1 MARFSLQI
9 LTFAFRLKDQSK
21 DKEKELQVLDMKIDA
36 MAERI
41 KDIDQKE
48 KEFKDQLYEEKK
60 KNHFLKK
67 KLQMNEQEK
76 LDLEQQL
83 ETGIKPTRAGRKGK
97 GVFGNIDIES
107 HQKML
112 EEKRRREREEM
123 RRQLFVGIDFLGGS
137 QLKVSKNSSTRC
149 WDLTKKRFYQFF
161 DVITPH
167 RDDIKSIS
175 SKYDKA
181 IEAYFQFFR
190 FVVSFAIVI
199 SVVFFG
205 ILALHSMKFFTDNK
219 ILKTPDLCNSI
230 PCYFYYSR
238 FSNDY
243 DWIYALSY
251 LVFAVIGLI
260 ISVIQWSN
268 FDLKSVRSKI
278 YTNEDIFFSKMFF
291 NAWDWKAKTFDDAED
306 TTSLIRNEITT
317 AVAEDLIKEKIKH
330 RTKEEKFDL
339 IVRRTIF
346 ISLNIF
352 IICCGVAAI
361 FLVNWYNNS
370 LQYGPSL
377 ASSLIPS
384 FIVAFVNGAIPAATK
399 KITACEK
406 YDFASTLLKQQ
417 IWRMFAIRILNLTI
431 YMLLNRE
438 LAFNDGY
445 FKSTPVIDFKSSD
458 YDCREDQAATN
469 LARLMFTEYF
479 VKFLSAFGWMGLN
492 FCKGGCGAKKGWR
505 AEFPVSEEVVWLLYF
520 QTVVWTALLWNPFIV
535 IIYPLMLYVMFK
547 FVYFKVSYLQK
558 KPLKSTNAQEMGSF
572 IMNFLNISFLLIF
585 IWIGYMLSDNLSH
598 STYNSGSDQCGPF
611 KDNKSWR
618 YTFGDTADSV
628 YDSYYPVLWL
638 ILVIVI

>member
-1 MARFSLQI
+1 
-9 LTFAFRLKDQSK
+9 
-21 DKEKELQVLDMKIDA
+21 MKIDA

-137 QLKVSKNSSTRC
+137 QLKVSKNSSNRC

-161 DVITPH
+161 DLITPH
-167 RDDIKSIS
+167 RDDVKSIS
-175 SKYDKA
+175 SRYDRA

-199 SVVFFG
+199 SVVFFV
-205 ILALHSMKFFTDNK
+205 ILILHSIKFFTDNK
-219 ILKTPDLCNSI
+219 ILKSPDMCNSI

-238 FSNDY
+238 FVDNY

-251 LVFAVIGLI
+251 LLFAVIGLI

-278 YTNEDIFFSKMFF
+278 YTNEDIFFSKMFL
-291 NAWDWKAKTFDDAED
+291 NAWDWKAKSFDDADD
-306 TTSLIRNEITT
+306 TISLIRNEITT

-384 FIVAFVNGAIPAATK
+384 FIVSFVNGAVPAATK

-417 IWRMFAIRILNLTI
+417 IWRMFAIRLLNLSI

-438 LAFNDGY
+438 LAFNNGY
-445 FKSTPVIDFKSSD
+445 FKGTPVIDFKSSD
-458 YDCREDQAATN
+458 YD
-469 LARLMFTEYF
+469 
-479 VKFLSAFGWMGLN
+479 
-492 FCKGGCGAKKGWR
+492 
-505 AEFPVSEEVVWLLYF
+505 
-520 QTVVWTALLWNPFIV
+520 
-535 IIYPLMLYVMFK
+535 
-547 FVYFKVSYLQK
+547 
-558 KPLKSTNAQEMGSF
+558 
-572 IMNFLNISFLLIF
+572 
-585 IWIGYMLSDNLSH
+585 
-598 STYNSGSDQCGPF
+598 
-611 KDNKSWR
+611 
-618 YTFGDTADSV
+618 
-628 YDSYYPVLWL
+628 
-638 ILVIVI
+638 

>member
-9 LTFAFRLKDQSK
+9 LTCAFRLKDQSK

-598 STYNSGSDQCGPF
+598 STYNSGSDQ
-611 KDNKSWR
+611 
-618 YTFGDTADSV
+618 
-628 YDSYYPVLWL
+628 
-638 ILVIVI
+638 